1 MKITLQSFLLMLTVG
16 LLLAGCKPEELVLDP
31 APSKLDGINDTFTLV
46 EVNQVDNNASPG
58 AAESVDVSEVF
69 IGGNPARITFN
80 SADKTFSYT
89 TGSSLDFLGASGS
102 WLFDNDDYPT
112 KIEMNNG
119 SAVYDLILVRTIRPQ
134 DQFLEVDLTRGCGG
148 GFGYRYK
155 FQRN

>member
-1 MKITLQSFLLMLTVG
+1 MLSIG
-16 LLLAGCKPEELVLDP
+16 LVMVGCKPEELVLDP

-46 EVNQVDNNASPG
+46 GVTQIDFNAAPG
-58 AAESVDVSEVF
+58 ATEQVDVSGVF
-69 IGGNPARITFN
+69 IGSSPATITFN
-80 SADKTFSYT
+80 SADKTFSYA
-89 TGSSLDFLGASGS
+89 TGSSLDFLGATGS

-134 DQFLEVDLTRGCGG
+134 DQFLEVEMARGCGG
-148 GFGYRYK
+148 GFGYQYK